1 MPGMTTDRCFIGVD
15 VGTGSARAGV
25 FDAAGRMLGSARH
38 DIRIWREG
46 ADIVEQSSEDIW
58 TACGRAVRVAMAEA
72 GVDAAAIGGVS
83 FDATCSLVLLDR
95 RMRPVA
101 AGPSG
106 DATRNIIVWMDHRA
120 AEQARA
126 INATADPVLAFVGGT
141 ISPEMQSPKLL
152 WLKQHLPASF
162 AATANFFDLTDYLT
176 WRATGSLARSVCTV
190 TCKWTYLAHERRWS
204 DGFFRRIGLGEIVD
218 EGYARIGTD
227 IVEPGTAL
235 AHGLTETAATD
246 LGLRAGTPV
255 GAGLIDAHAGGVG
268 SIGGRGQDG
277 APQSPE
283 RRIAFIIG
291 TSACAMAVTRTQR
304 FVPGVWGPYYSAMVP
319 GLWLAEAGQSAAGA
333 AIDFLLRS
341 HPAYGAEMQRT
352 AGSLLNTLEA
362 EAVARAGGAS
372 DAALLASSVHVLPDF
387 LGNRSPF
394 ADPDAR
400 AVLAGLPLD
409 ESGDG
414 LLRLYV
420 AGLCGLGYGAAQILD
435 ALAGQDIKLD
445 TIVMCGGAAKSPLVR
460 QIIADAT
467 GLAVVMPETAEP
479 VLLGAAMLGAVA
491 SGAFT
496 DIGAAMA
503 AMSRDAATTTP
514 ARGNIAEFHAAKRMV
529 FADMQEL
536 DRRAREA
543 MAGRIVHWG
552 GEPAGH

>member
-1 MPGMTTDRCFIGVD
+1 MATGRHFIGVD

-25 FDAAGRMLGSARH
+25 FTGDGRLLGSARR

-46 ADIVEQSSEDIW
+46 ADIVEQSSDDIW
-58 TACGRAVRVAMAEA
+58 AACAHAVRAAMVQA
-72 GVDAAAIGGVS
+72 GVGTDEVRGLS

-95 RMRPVA
+95 QMRPVA
-101 AGPSG
+101 AGASG
-106 DATRNIIVWMDHRA
+106 DVARNIIVWMDHRA
-120 AEQARA
+120 VEQARA
-126 INATADPVLAFVGGT
+126 INATGDAVLDFVGGA
-141 ISPEMQSPKLL
+141 ISPEMQTPKLL
-152 WLKQHLPASF
+152 WLRQHLPQSF
-162 AATANFFDLTDYLT
+162 DAAAHFFDLTDYLT

-204 DGFFRRIGLGEIVD
+204 DAYFRRIGLGQIVD
-218 EGYARIGTD
+218 QGYVRIGTD

-235 AHGLTETAATD
+235 AQGLAEAAATAF
-246 LGLRAGTPV
+246 GLRAGTPV

-268 SIGGRGQDG
+268 SMGGRGQDG
-277 APQSPE
+277 TPQSPE

-304 FVPGVWGPYYSAMVP
+304 FVPGVWGPYYSAMIP

-341 HPAYGAEMQRT
+341 HPAYGA
-352 AGSLLNTLEA
+352 AAAEA
-362 EAVARAGGAS
+362 ERSGGSVLNALEVEAIARTGGTS
-372 DAALLASSVHVLPDF
+372 EAARLASSVHVLPDF

-409 ESGDG
+409 DSRDG

-435 ALAGQDIKLD
+435 ALAGQDISLD

-491 SGAFT
+491 SGAFA
-496 DIGAAMA
+496 DIGAAMV
-503 AMSRDAATTTP
+503 AMSRDATTTP
-514 ARGNIAEFHAAKRMV
+514 PARGPIAAFHAAKRVV
-529 FADMQEL
+529 FAEMQAL
-536 DRRAREA
+536 DRRARER
-543 MAGRIVHWG
+543 MAGIGAR
-552 GEPAGH
+552 